1 MNFLRKESDNYADI
15 YTLAYDNKYSLG

>member
-15 YTLAYDNKYSLG
+15 YTLVYDNKYSLG